1 MIFPRVIVICQS
13 KYGMHPIK
21 VTKWNYIFAFIYFYF
36 KDRERLPWLVDNLH
50 ATEIIINLV
59 AKEFHY

>member
-1 MIFPRVIVICQS
+1 MIFPKVTVVYQS

-21 VTKWNYIFAFIYFYF
+21 VAKCNYIFAFIYFYF

-59 AKEFHY
+59 AKEPHY